1 MHTVTE
7 MLVNVLSL
15 KSEDDEDDLGV
26 EEDENVLAG
35 SGEQV
40 CGGRRGGGLISHRY
54 SFHRS
59 MIHLV

>member
-40 CGGRRGGGLISHRY
+40 CGGRRRGGRGVGVEVSICKW
-54 SFHRS
+54 
-59 MIHLV
+59 V